1 MRLNR
6 CGLILASILSTSCAL
21 LPDSGG
27 ISNSEKAQLNL
38 EMGSRYLEL
47 GMLDIAKTKLD
58 TALNL
63 DASNPEIQNSLG
75 VFYERINDLTQ
86 AGEYYQKAAKSAPDN
101 ASIQSNY
108 GHFLCQRGNHSEG
121 ISLLQKALSSA
132 LNKQPWVAATNLGIC
147 YQQQNDLNSAEQYF
161 RQALQSQ
168 ADYPPALL
176 EMQKISYHHR
186 QYLSARGFMERY
198 LSVAK
203 HTAESLWLATQTERA
218 LGNNKLAAD
227 YSQQLLTS
235 FPSSQQAQ
243 QIKSAISN

>member
-6 CGLILASILSTSCAL
+6 CGLLLASVLSTSCAL
-21 LPDSGG
+21 LPESGS
-27 ISNSEKAQLNL
+27 ISNSEKARLNL

-47 GMLDIAKTKLD
+47 GMLEAAKTKLD
-58 TALNL
+58 TALSL
-63 DASNPEIQNSLG
+63 DANNPEIENSLG
-75 VFYERINDLTQ
+75 VFYERINDLNQ
-86 AGEYYQKAAKSAPDN
+86 AGDYYQKAAKLAPDN

-108 GHFLCQRGNHSEG
+108 GHFLCQRGDYAEG
-121 ISLLQKALSSA
+121 ISLLQKTQASA

-147 YQQQNDLNSAEQYF
+147 YQQQNDLNSAEQHF
-161 RQALQSQ
+161 RQALQNQ

-176 EMQKISYHHR
+176 AMQKISYQHR

-218 LGNNKLAAD
+218 LGNNHLAAD
-227 YSQQLLTS
+227 YSQQLLSS

>member
-6 CGLILASILSTSCAL
+6 CGLILASALSTSCAL
-21 LPDSGG
+21 LPDAAS

-58 TALNL
+58 TALSL
-63 DASNPEIQNSLG
+63 DADNPEIENSLG
-75 VFYERINDLTQ
+75 VFYERINDLNQ
-86 AGEYYQKAAKSAPDN
+86 AGDHYQKAAKSAPDN
-101 ASIQSNY
+101 PSIQSNY
-108 GHFLCQRGNHSEG
+108 GHFLCQRGDYAEG
-121 ISLLQKALSSA
+121 ISLLQKTQASA
-132 LNKQPWVAATNLGIC
+132 LNKQPWVTATNLALC
-147 YQQQNDLNSAEQYF
+147 YQQQNDLNAAEQHF
-161 RQALQSQ
+161 RQALQNQ

-176 EMQKISYHHR
+176 AMQKISYHHH

-198 LSVAK
+198 LNVAK
-203 HTAESLWLATQTERA
+203 PTAESLWLAAQTERA
-218 LGNNKLAAD
+218 LGNNNLAAN